1 MVRARGGAD
10 TLMPQE
16 LERKFVSLAG
26 FKSLDE
32 GHGGFEGY
40 GNDKGVLDSYD
51 DITVDGCFADGLQ
64 EFIQAGWSAPD
75 HEWGIKDEIGII
87 ADARE
92 DDRGLFVRTEFH
104 PTDDAQRVR
113 AKVKH
118 RLEKGKAVNLSIGY
132 VALKWRHVSGREAI
146 QFLKDPSAE
155 VVARLEKT
163 ARVRLLLKVK
173 VYEVSVVSVGANPNS
188 AVTEAKSMSNKGA
201 APAGVDVKGIFEE
214 RVKERTNSLWF
225 LFDVL
230 CDCIW
235 QIEYAAYY
243 SREADIPFDAA
254 ALVDEAFAEFTARA
268 RACVLERIGEEDST
282 VYDYLGVTGGDAK
295 SSQSSDAAPA
305 RPLAGVRFAAHSE
318 TVLAAV
324 KGLAERAKSIHETR
338 ANEGRKEGRTLSAAS
353 RDRIKQS
360 SEGIGEL
367 LTGMTAVKGDLDD
380 LLAATESA
388 QKSAAP
394 SRARALRLKFLKF
407 EASLNGVAVSG
418 E

>member
-1 MVRARGGAD
+1 
-10 TLMPQE
+10 MPKT

-32 GHGGFEGY
+32 GNGGYEGY

-51 DITVDGCFADGLQ
+51 DITVDGCFSEGLA

-87 ADARE
+87 ADASE

-104 PTDDAQRVR
+104 PTADAQQIRD
-113 AKVKH
+113 KVKH

-132 VALKWRHVSGREAI
+132 VALKWRYVSGREAI
-146 QFLKDPSAE
+146 QYLKDPSAD

-188 AVTEAKSMSNKGA
+188 AVTAVKSMSNKSG
-201 APAGVDVKGIFEE
+201 APAGVSVKGIFEE
-214 RVKERTNSLWF
+214 RLKERTNTLWF
-225 LFDVL
+225 LFDIL
-230 CDCIW
+230 CDCLW

-243 SREADIPFDAA
+243 SREADIPFDDA

-268 RACVLERIGEEDST
+268 RACVLERIGEEEST
-282 VYDYLGVTGGDAK
+282 VYDYLGVTEEEAK

-305 RPLAGVRFAAHSE
+305 RPLAGLRFTAHSE

-324 KGLAERAKSIHETR
+324 KGLAERAKSIHGTR

-353 RDRIKQS
+353 RERIKQS
-360 SEGIGEL
+360 SDGIGEL
-367 LTGMTAVKGDLDD
+367 LGGMTAVKSDLDE
-380 LLAATESA
+380 LLAATEPA
-388 QKSAAP
+388 QKSTDP
-394 SRARALRLKFLKF
+394 SRARGLKLRFLKF
-407 EASLNGVAVSG
+407 EASLQGVAVSG